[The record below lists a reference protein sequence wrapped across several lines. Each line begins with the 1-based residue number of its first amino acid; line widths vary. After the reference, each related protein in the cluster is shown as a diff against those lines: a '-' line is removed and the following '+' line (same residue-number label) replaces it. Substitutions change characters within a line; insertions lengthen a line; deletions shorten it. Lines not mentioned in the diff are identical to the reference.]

1 MWTNFFI
8 VAARIAMR
16 KATQTRLKTGDRAGA
31 PVRQSLI
38 TISLALAVAFS
49 ALAQNPA
56 TPDLSGTWVLNTVK
70 SKISKHVTI
79 GAETIVVTC
88 TNSTIQFDITSDGKE
103 SIEIYF
109 PDGKEHV
116 VKELQGSQL
125 FSRAQWKKSMLITES
140 GGRIAMPNSP
150 VDGYEPIHEKER
162 WTLTSDGS
170 SLIREL
176 GNPKQV
182 FVYDKQ

>member
-1 MWTNFFI
+1 
-8 VAARIAMR
+8 MR
-16 KATQTRLKTGDRAGA
+16 KATQTRLKTGDRASA

-103 SIEIYF
+103 
-109 PDGKEHV
+109 HV

-170 SLIREL
+170 SLIREIDD
-176 GNPKQV
+176 PKQV